1 MADTI
6 ICFNENEKC
15 QDCNENP
22 VTIQH
27 WGPITNNE
35 FKKLCNSCFKKRER
49 ELICVFS
56 TMEN

>member
-35 FKKLCNSCFKKRER
+35 FKKLCKSCFNKREEKINHER
-49 ELICVFS
+49 I
-56 TMEN
+56 

>member
-15 QDCNENP
+15 QDCN

-35 FKKLCNSCFKKRER
+35 FKKLCKSCFNKREEKINHER
-49 ELICVFS
+49 I
-56 TMEN
+56 